1 MIDLGTLGRGNGG
14 YAASVNNDGA
24 VVGYTTTTGNE
35 IVHAFVWSLDGGML
49 DLGASD
55 LESYASGISHEGLV
69 VGNNFTADGQGLQG
83 FAWTSDGGMV
93 GLDWLGRQY
102 SQVYGVSKNGI
113 IFGFSYNADGS
124 GHATVWRATDIEP

>member
-1 MIDLGTLGRGNGG
+1 MAEARQSQIDLAQPVEEQQAR
-14 YAASVNNDGA
+14 
-24 VVGYTTTTGNE
+24 
-35 IVHAFVWSLDGGML
+35 LDGGML